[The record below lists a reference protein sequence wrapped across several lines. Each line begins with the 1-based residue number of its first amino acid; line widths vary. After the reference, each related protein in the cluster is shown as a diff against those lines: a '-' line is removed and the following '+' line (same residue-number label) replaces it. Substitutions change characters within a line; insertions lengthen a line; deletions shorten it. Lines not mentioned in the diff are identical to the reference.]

1 MNPARGVRLGA
12 TQRKLPLEHF
22 VLLNVL
28 GALEL
33 LVFPLLGAGISGY
46 EADAAS
52 PGHVL
57 WVQSLVFALLA
68 GGVVLALQ
76 VVQDLR
82 SPTCGLYSLDET
94 LEEMVEGLRAETHR
108 RVAQV
113 PSAPEPAKLPDVD
126 EAERQR
132 WDEDWPSLQP
142 RSGKEGQTTRLVKCA
157 AVGALA
163 ALLFVPLTLL
173 LENNVSAPALQAIR
187 EDNNAQWLQNCF
199 TGVGLVFSLF
209 AAQTFSFLYSQQ
221 EAIYL
226 ALYAEVSEAKALLEQ
241 LALVCRGRPTL
252 GQAGDVG
259 PAALR
264 AGGPAAAGRESRE
277 APRRTTSAHR

>member
-1 MNPARGVRLGA
+1 MFYESGRSYFYPPPLCAAKKKRHQHTKSQARPNKYHGQTDPPGTFWPLARHRLHFWQARGVRLGA

-108 RVAQV
+108 RVAQ
-113 PSAPEPAKLPDVD
+113 
-126 EAERQR
+126 
-132 WDEDWPSLQP
+132 
-142 RSGKEGQTTRLVKCA
+142 
-157 AVGALA
+157 
-163 ALLFVPLTLL
+163 
-173 LENNVSAPALQAIR
+173 
-187 EDNNAQWLQNCF
+187 
-199 TGVGLVFSLF
+199 
-209 AAQTFSFLYSQQ
+209 
-221 EAIYL
+221 
-226 ALYAEVSEAKALLEQ
+226 
-241 LALVCRGRPTL
+241 
-252 GQAGDVG
+252 
-259 PAALR
+259 
-264 AGGPAAAGRESRE
+264 
-277 APRRTTSAHR
+277 